1 MPLPEEK
8 FPLETSNDENPTAAS
23 LGMMQ
28 CHHLMMQCHHLM
40 EIMNLHLKVVIL

>member
-1 MPLPEEK
+1 MLLPEEK

-28 CHHLMMQCHHLM
+28 CRHLM